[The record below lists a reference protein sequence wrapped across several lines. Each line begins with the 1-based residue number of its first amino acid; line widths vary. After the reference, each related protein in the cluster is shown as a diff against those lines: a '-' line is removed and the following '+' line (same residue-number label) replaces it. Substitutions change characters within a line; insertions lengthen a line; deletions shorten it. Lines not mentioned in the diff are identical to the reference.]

1 MEIVLNCSNW
11 INLHVIVLAWGMAQA
26 WTSGKDPCQLILSE
40 TPPLDETWQDCELR
54 TRTSMTHKQ
63 TQQLDTEYRVPS
75 CEPGC
80 LSLISIN
87 ISSIAAAPCIA
98 MVNMVAS
105 VMTKIII

>member
-1 MEIVLNCSNW
+1 
-11 INLHVIVLAWGMAQA
+11 MAQA

-54 TRTSMTHKQ
+54 TRTSLTHKQ

-80 LSLISIN
+80 LDPHIHQYFIHR
-87 ISSIAAAPCIA
+87 SSAVHRDGQHGRLRYDENNYL
-98 MVNMVAS
+98 MQS
-105 VMTKIII
+105 